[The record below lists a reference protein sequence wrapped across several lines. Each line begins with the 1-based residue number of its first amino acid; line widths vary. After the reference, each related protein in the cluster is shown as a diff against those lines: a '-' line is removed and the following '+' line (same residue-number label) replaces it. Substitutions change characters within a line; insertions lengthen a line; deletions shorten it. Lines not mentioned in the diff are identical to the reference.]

1 MNNQDTTN
9 DEQSVLSMAM
19 NRPDYL
25 DVAAT
30 RISAADFLDSQLGEL
45 FSLMVDRHDAG
56 QPITPQSLLPDCRSI
71 FGKTAAATLAELIG
85 FCPDT
90 GHVQFYVDRV
100 AEASRR
106 RRLAA
111 LLSDCMT
118 AIDDPARSVSEI
130 EGTIEG
136 ELTRIRERSSICAT
150 AAYEAGLKL
159 VNELEDN
166 EQGQPVHTGIGNVDH
181 KAGGIMPGETM
192 VIAARPGGGKSTL
205 GMQIAK
211 YTADRHRP
219 TLFVSLEMDQQA
231 LIGRTLCGLAK
242 VDTEKIRQG
251 TATNEIKKQLLH
263 ANAELDGVPLFFADP
278 ATATLQEIR
287 ALARLQQAKTG
298 LSLLVVDYLRLI
310 KPRDNRI
317 DRRLQVAES
326 TAGLK
331 RLAKELQIPIVMLCQ
346 LNRAADREEPKL
358 SNLAESAAVEQD
370 ADVVVFIQHD
380 GQDNWRLIYA
390 KHRHGRPGS
399 YNVNFDRQRFEF
411 TERSGFIG

>member
-90 GHVQFYVDRV
+90 GHVRFYVDRV

-106 RRLAA
+106 RRLAV
-111 LLSDCMT
+111 LLSDCM
-118 AIDDPARSVSEI
+118 ADIDDVSNGVSEI
-130 EGTIEG
+130 EGRIEG
-136 ELTRIRERSSICAT
+136 GLSQIRQRSTIGSTDAYQAGCELVEELIDADQGRP
-150 AAYEAGLKL
+150 
-159 VNELEDN
+159 VN
-166 EQGQPVHTGIGNVDH
+166 TGIYNVDT
-181 KAGGIMPGETM
+181 KAGGLMPGETM

-205 GMQIAK
+205 GMQMAIHTAK
-211 YTADRHRP
+211 QNRP
-219 TLFVSLEMDQQA
+219 ALFVSLEMRRQE
-231 LIGRTLCGLAK
+231 LIGRTLCGIAE
-242 VDTEKIRQG
+242 VDASRIRQG
-251 TATNEIKKQLLH
+251 TADDRIKKQLLV
-263 ANAELDGVPLFFADP
+263 ANGQLDGVPLFIADP
-278 ATATLQEIR
+278 PTATLAKIR
-287 ALARLQQAKTG
+287 ALARLQMAKTG
-298 LSLLVVDYLRLI
+298 LGLLVVDYLRLI
-310 KPRDNRI
+310 QPRDTRI

-390 KHRHGRPGS
+390 KHRHGKTGG
-399 YNVNFDRQRFEF
+399 YDVNFDRRRFVF
-411 TERSGFIG
+411 TAR